1 MKVGKKIRELRQS
14 QNKTL
19 KEIADMANI
28 SISYLSDIEHEKKNP
43 SINTI
48 KSILNALNISMFD
61 FFKDIDNVKINNFKH
76 VGEAIKFYRN
86 ENNLSIN
93 ALSELSGIPPLRLSL
108 IESGKADIDD
118 KEVINLCSAL
128 NIDKDILFSSTSIT
142 IPKEEL
148 NSHND
153 IKTLKYSHITDVKE
167 AMEIILSQPGLML
180 NGEMLSD
187 ESKIALA
194 NAIQMGLAYAEQMQK
209 KEKEKNKK

>member
-19 KEIADMANI
+19 KEIADIANI

-48 KSILNALNISMFD
+48 KSILNALNTSMFD
-61 FFKDIDNVKINNFKH
+61 FFKDIDNVEINNFKH
-76 VGEAIKFYRN
+76 VGEAIKFYRTK
-86 ENNLSIN
+86 NNLSIN
-93 ALSELSGIPPLRLSL
+93 KLSELSGISIQRLSL
-108 IESGKADIDD
+108 IESGKADIND
-118 KEVINLCSAL
+118 KEIYNICHAL
-128 NIDKDILFSSTSIT
+128 NVDKDFLFSSISIT
-142 IPKEEL
+142 IPEIEL
-148 NSHND
+148 NSHD
-153 IKTLKYSHITDVKE
+153 DVKTHKYPAITDVKQ
-167 AMEIILSQPGLML
+167 AMEVILSQPGLML

>member
-128 NIDKDILFSSTSIT
+128 NIDKDILFLQL
-142 IPKEEL
+142 P
-148 NSHND
+148 
-153 IKTLKYSHITDVKE
+153 
-167 AMEIILSQPGLML
+167 
-180 NGEMLSD
+180 
-187 ESKIALA
+187 
-194 NAIQMGLAYAEQMQK
+194 
-209 KEKEKNKK
+209 